1 MIDGDPEPQ
10 EGIPIVP
17 GVNRSHGII
26 RANRGGLIRL
36 LKKPGEFIEKG
47 ETLAEIYDLYGDLL
61 EEVKMPVDGYVWA
74 FPCGQSLGTSGSL
87 QAVQTGANIAYAFTH
102 EED

>member
-1 MIDGDPEPQ
+1 MQ
-10 EGIPIVP
+10 
-17 GVNRSHGII
+17 GVNRFHGVI

-36 LKKPGEFIEKG
+36 LKKPGEPIKRG
-47 ETLAEIYDLYGDLL
+47 EALAEIYDLYGDII
-61 EEVKMPVDGYVWA
+61 EKVEMPVDGYVWA

-102 EED
+102 EKD